1 MKNMNTTTI
10 RQAEKA
16 WTADE
21 ILAKMEHFCAYRERC
36 PQEVRRKLA
45 ELGAENETAEQ
56 IYSVLEADGFFNE
69 ARFAAAFAG
78 GKFRVNQWGRVRIRL
93 ELRQRGISPD
103 IIREALET
111 IGEEEYR
118 GVLQRL
124 IEKRRQQWPSPDDAA
139 ARSKTAAAMI
149 RAGYEPELV
158 FRYL

>member
-1 MKNMNTTTI
+1 MS
-10 RQAEKA
+10 RQVEKI

-21 ILAKMEHFCAYRERC
+21 LLAKMEHFCAYRERC
-36 PQEVRRKLA
+36 PQEVRRKLM
-45 ELGAENETAEQ
+45 ELGARGETAEQ

-69 ARFAAAFAG
+69 ARFAQAFAG

-93 ELRQRGISPD
+93 ELRQRGISPG
-103 IIREALET
+103 IIGEAMET
-111 IGEEEYR
+111 IGEEEYL

-124 IEKRRQQWPSPDDAA
+124 IEKRRQHWPSPHDAGA
-139 ARSKTAAAMI
+139 KSKTAAALI